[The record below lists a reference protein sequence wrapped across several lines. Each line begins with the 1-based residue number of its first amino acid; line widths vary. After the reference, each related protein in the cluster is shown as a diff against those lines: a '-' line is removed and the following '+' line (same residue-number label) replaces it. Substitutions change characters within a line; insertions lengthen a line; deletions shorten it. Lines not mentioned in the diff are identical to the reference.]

1 MKKAKCY
8 NEQTPVI
15 HTREAPK
22 KINGQNLLSV
32 NPLKQQFE
40 PTDASPIKQHSQMAG
55 NR

>member
-1 MKKAKCY
+1 MKAKCGK
-8 NEQTPVI
+8 QTPVI
-15 HTREAPK
+15 NTRKAPMK
-22 KINGQNLLSV
+22 LNQQNLLSV